1 MQRTA
6 ARGSDDAAPHRPL
19 KPGHWHNKQ
28 GKGKGR
34 PWADFS
40 DGDEWE
46 EIPSADAAPSSAPYH
61 APRPAPHPA
70 PQPALQP
77 APQPNMDV
85 GWAAYFAYQKGI
97 EKGKAQNPAYA
108 PPWTPQGWASP
119 PPPPQDEHR
128 PAPLRAS
135 KHVHSE
141 VRWIKAKDGSK
152 RPIFKSHTG
161 KICCAIECGN
171 PFCRYDRQ
179 PCNKPLHS
187 PASDDVHVLHRCS
200 KCKELEA

>member
-1 MQRTA
+1 METSGRRSLPRMRRPALHRIMRPALHRTQPRNQHCNQHRSPTWMWDGPPTLLTRRA
-6 ARGSDDAAPHRPL
+6 SKRARPKTPHTHRL
-19 KPGHWHNKQ
+19 
-28 GKGKGR
+28 GR
-34 PWADFS
+34 PRA
-40 DGDEWE
+40 G
-46 EIPSADAAPSSAPYH
+46 
-61 APRPAPHPA
+61 PAP
-70 PQPALQP
+70 
-77 APQPNMDV
+77 
-85 GWAAYFAYQKGI
+85 
-97 EKGKAQNPAYA
+97 
-108 PPWTPQGWASP
+108 P